1 MKNYIPLK
9 KREARAQTLW
19 NQYLRETRIPG
30 FFELKILQPGDKS
43 FPFSRIEK
51 HQWDSLIAMEETGLV
66 WKLSDEDSR
75 QKPCDCFCAPPL
87 PAYLVIRYPEGFF
100 YMIRIKEVVKIREEG
115 LISITEERAREVAE
129 KIVKLS
135 T

>member
-1 MKNYIPLK
+1 MKDYIPVK
-9 KREARAQTLW
+9 KREAKAQTLW

-30 FFELKILQPGDKS
+30 FFELKIVTEGKS
-43 FPFSRIEK
+43 LPFSRIEK
-51 HQWDSLIAMEETGLV
+51 HQWDGLLAAEENGLV

-75 QKPCDCFCAPPL
+75 QKPCDCLSIPPL

-100 YMIRIKEVVKIREEG
+100 YMIPIKNVVKIRDEG
-115 LISITEERAREVAE
+115 VISITEDKAKEYAE
-129 KIVKLS
+129 KVVKLS